1 MGKKQGRPGGDPL
14 VRSFDNREYDDDAT
28 EFSYGIPQL
37 LRLMNS
43 NLTSGSARI
52 GTQLAGKHKGDHA
65 RAIEEIYLTALS
77 RRPLPRETERMI
89 AHVSRHG
96 DAAAGYADVMW
107 ALLNCAEFVSN
118 H

>member
-1 MGKKQGRPGGDPL
+1 MR
-14 VRSFDNREYDDDAT
+14 VWSSNREYDDDAT

-43 NLTSGSARI
+43 NLTAGTARV
-52 GTQLAGKHKGDHA
+52 GAQLATKYKGDYA
-65 RAIEEIYLTALS
+65 GAVEEIYLTALS
-77 RRPLPRETERMI
+77 RRPSQRETERMI
-89 AHVSRHG
+89 AHVTRRG
-96 DAAAGYADVMW
+96 DAAAGYGDVMW